1 MVKDSRPG
9 VKRQAVKITLDNPSH
24 SAQGGTITE
33 SVVTETVGAEKNKLF
48 PQDMG
53 TVVTHYLEDNFKD
66 IMDYGLT
73 ARIEEDFDRIAEGKL
88 GWTNLISSFY
98 SPFHNTVQA
107 QNQEKTHVT
116 AERIL
121 GNDPKDGKPVS
132 VRLGKF
138 GPLAQ
143 KGTSDDPA
151 KQFASLRKDQ
161 SIETITLEEALKLF
175 ELPRVVGTL
184 DGKEVTAAIGRFGA
198 YVKWDGKFVS
208 LAKGQDPYTI
218 DIDQAKQLIQ
228 AKEQAA
234 EKSLIKEFSD
244 QDIQVLN
251 GRYGPYIKHKGNNYK
266 IPRGKGAK
274 PAADLTLEDCKALI
288 ENAKTKK

>member
-1 MVKDSRPG
+1 MADAKVERTTITISSDKFAERFICEGEQILFDGFLKLYIEGRDDEPEEETLSQLIPDLVQGQGLDAITIEAMQKFAPKPPRYSEATLVKKMEELGIGRPSTYAPTITTITSKRGYVVKDSRPG

-66 IMDYGLT
+66 IMDYGFT

-121 GNDPKDGKPVS
+121 GNDPKEACFGKARQ
-132 VRLGKF
+132 VRTSGAERNF
-138 GPLAQ
+138 G
-143 KGTSDDPA
+143 
-151 KQFASLRKDQ
+151 
-161 SIETITLEEALKLF
+161 
-175 ELPRVVGTL
+175 
-184 DGKEVTAAIGRFGA
+184 
-198 YVKWDGKFVS
+198 
-208 LAKGQDPYTI
+208 
-218 DIDQAKQLIQ
+218 
-228 AKEQAA
+228 
-234 EKSLIKEFSD
+234 
-244 QDIQVLN
+244 
-251 GRYGPYIKHKGNNYK
+251 
-266 IPRGKGAK
+266 
-274 PAADLTLEDCKALI
+274 
-288 ENAKTKK
+288 